1 MYRIDSTTKQP
12 TNANIKYRKVKNIQ
26 KTKLQEHKIKKGRL
40 KTKGI
45 VQTMASPCSPALL
58 LSL

>member
-1 MYRIDSTTKQP
+1 MYRIDSTTKQL

-40 KTKGI
+40 KPKGI
-45 VQTMASPCSPALL
+45 VQTMASPSSPALL